1 MKFHS
6 ISLGLGS
13 ARLRANFEY
22 SHVTVSLSRPVW
34 HYQLQPP
41 FPVFRV
47 FNTRPLDE
55 KGEPKKK
62 TRSLGSVDLK
72 RMAQSTFSWWFFLE
86 ALYERFQWRGFKYD
100 LPFAITI
107 TLTGVVYLMQYK
119 TNDCGEYG

>member
-41 FPVFRV
+41 FPVFWV
-47 FNTRPLDE
+47 FNARPLDE

-62 TRSLGSVDLK
+62 DQVPWVCRSEANGPKYFLLVVFSGGLI
-72 RMAQSTFSWWFFLE
+72 REIPMA
-86 ALYERFQWRGFKYD
+86 R
-100 LPFAITI
+100 I
-107 TLTGVVYLMQYK
+107 
-119 TNDCGEYG
+119 